1 MIKEVIYMPGAQAR
15 IKRQNARQNTQLD
28 IRAKKAIIRMA
39 DTLEDINQKL
49 DHIIKNQIN
58 GFWLSDCRFAQ

>member
-1 MIKEVIYMPGAQAR
+1 MR
-15 IKRQNARQNTQLD
+15 NTNSQNAQLD

-49 DHIIKNQIN
+49 DHIIKKQTN
-58 GFWLSDCRFAQ
+58 GFWLNGSRLAQ